1 MSAMG
6 VKIDQFDV
14 PVCTS
19 FQAKILKDQLCYE
32 VDPNLY
38 KSFFTA
44 EDLKYELKLY
54 IDVNNDRQATSRD
67 SVFKMHLDTL
77 GTVNTFILKG
87 TYKYDAITFR
97 DIFTPPP
104 PLSYCIIIWHTSGWC
119 LFDDVIL
126 EQALRIRSYPVCCRF
141 LSAKQTCKPYFLPC

>member
-14 PVCTS
+14 PVCNS
-19 FQAKILKDQLCYE
+19 FQAIILKDQLCYE

-87 TYKYDAITFR
+87 TYKYDAITLR

-104 PLSYCIIIWHTSGWC
+104 LLSYCVSIWHTSGWC
-119 LFDDVIL
+119 LFDGVIF
-126 EQALRIRSYPVCCRF
+126 EQAL
-141 LSAKQTCKPYFLPC
+141 